1 MMEKFKKWIKK
12 AGMRAVRTIA
22 QSAIATI
29 GAAAVFAEVD
39 WKMVVSAALLAG
51 VLSMLN
57 SIVSLPEAKEEEKSD
72 RSHVVL

>member
-1 MMEKFKKWIKK
+1 MEKFKKWIKK

-29 GAAAVFAEVD
+29 GAAAVFTEVD

-57 SIVSLPEAKEEEKSD
+57 SIVSLPEAKEEE
-72 RSHVVL
+72 